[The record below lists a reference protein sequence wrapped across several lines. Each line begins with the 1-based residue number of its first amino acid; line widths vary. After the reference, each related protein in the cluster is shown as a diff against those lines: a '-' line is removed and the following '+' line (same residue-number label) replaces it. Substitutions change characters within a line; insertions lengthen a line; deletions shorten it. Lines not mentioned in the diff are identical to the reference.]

1 MPRIIPGGHVSD
13 YKIIR
18 VVIASTW
25 KDGYYVQIFSIK
37 TNTWKLIGKLPQCDY
52 SKERDMVV
60 DEDGVSKKFQTVY
73 HVPEVITSSKTIRVV
88 ISLAL
93 EEGIENSN
101 ISIVVLSTKYA
112 SSRWYLDELVKILGC
127 KEKLKQR
134 VMPIFYDVLP
144 NEVRKQTGELEPQG
158 SENVEVLRLDKPG
171 ELEGMDL
178 STKASEP
185 MKKLRVPEIN
195 ELHVSGGL
203 FPTAIKWL
211 SWQKSVPS
219 NFSAF
224 DLNLQHCPR
233 WKLNLSYCSKLRKT
247 PNFNGARSLQ
257 TLQIK
262 CCSRL
267 KEIDQLICE
276 LKSLRVLDIS
286 TCCSIRKLPIG
297 LGDMQNLRSLRAITM
312 GINHLPEFVEN
323 LTNLVTLEMG
333 SLGSKANKSSHR
345 IFIDPFMPRP

>member
-1 MPRIIPGGHVSD
+1 
-13 YKIIR
+13 
-18 VVIASTW
+18 
-25 KDGYYVQIFSIK
+25 
-37 TNTWKLIGKLPQCDY
+37 
-52 SKERDMVV
+52 MVV

-73 HVPEVITSSKTIRVV
+73 HVPGYLQVITSSKTIRVV

-195 ELHVSGGL
+195 ELHVSGGGVL
-203 FPTAIKWL
+203 WNGSVRFEFAALPKVEAESL
-211 SWQKSVPS
+211 LLLEAQKNSELQWCKKSS
-219 NFSAF
+219 NFA
-224 DLNLQHCPR
+224 D
-233 WKLNLSYCSKLRKT
+233 
-247 PNFNGARSLQ
+247 
-257 TLQIK
+257 
-262 CCSRL
+262 
-267 KEIDQLICE
+267 
-276 LKSLRVLDIS
+276 
-286 TCCSIRKLPIG
+286 
-297 LGDMQNLRSLRAITM
+297 
-312 GINHLPEFVEN
+312 
-323 LTNLVTLEMG
+323 
-333 SLGSKANKSSHR
+333 
-345 IFIDPFMPRP
+345 

>member
-1 MPRIIPGGHVSD
+1 
-13 YKIIR
+13 
-18 VVIASTW
+18 
-25 KDGYYVQIFSIK
+25 
-37 TNTWKLIGKLPQCDY
+37 
-52 SKERDMVV
+52 MVV

-73 HVPEVITSSKTIRVV
+73 HVITSSKTIRVV
-88 ISLAL
+88 ISPAL

-144 NEVRKQTGELEPQG
+144 NEVGKQIGELEPQG
-158 SENVEVLRLDKPG
+158 ECY
-171 ELEGMDL
+171 GM
-178 STKASEP
+178 E
-185 MKKLRVPEIN
+185 
-195 ELHVSGGL
+195 
-203 FPTAIKWL
+203 
-211 SWQKSVPS
+211 
-219 NFSAF
+219 AF

-247 PNFNGARSLQ
+247 PNFNGARSLE

-297 LGDMQNLRSLRAITM
+297 LGDMQNLRSLSAITM
-312 GINHLPEFVEN
+312 GINHLPEFVEK

-345 IFIDPFMPRP
+345 IFIDSFMPRP